1 MRNLN
6 KIVTAITILLSFL
19 SPLSGL
25 AQSAEA
31 EAWADKSLQA
41 MSPDEKI
48 GQLFMIAAYSNKD
61 KDYEDKLS
69 KLLQTYH
76 IGGIIF
82 FQGEPVRQAEMTN
95 RFQKESKYPLWI
107 GMDAEHGI
115 GWRLQTAME

>member
-48 GQLFMIAAYSNKD
+48 GQLFMIALHIFRLLLIN
-61 KDYEDKLS
+61 S
-69 KLLQTYH
+69 KQERFCIKLQTCQLIY
-76 IGGIIF
+76 
-82 FQGEPVRQAEMTN
+82 Q
-95 RFQKESKYPLWI
+95 S
-107 GMDAEHGI
+107 
-115 GWRLQTAME
+115 

>member
-19 SPLSGL
+19 FPLSGL

-82 FQGEPVRQAEMTN
+82 FKGN
-95 RFQKESKYPLWI
+95 RYGKQK
-107 GMDAEHGI
+107 
-115 GWRLQTAME
+115 